1 MTRDSKSRDHAASLP
16 VSFAAEAKG
25 RLHYRV
31 AIDPHYLTYRSGERD
46 DTDDILL
53 TVYAHAQRVSLEKID
68 AIFIVAVQ

>member
-1 MTRDSKSRDHAASLP
+1 MTHDSKSRDHAVSLV
-16 VSFAAEAKG
+16 VSYAAKAKG

-31 AIDPHYLTYRSGERD
+31 AIDPHYLAYRSGECD

-68 AIFIVAVQ
+68 VIFIAAVQ